1 MRYTKA
7 QAAHLKEK
15 GLDRYNAIYKTIP
28 EVKIIDGYFVIESKM
43 NKKSK

>member
-15 GLDRYNAIYKTIP
+15 GLDRYNAIYKTIRFK
-28 EVKIIDGYFVIESKM
+28 VRTESI
-43 NKKSK
+43 